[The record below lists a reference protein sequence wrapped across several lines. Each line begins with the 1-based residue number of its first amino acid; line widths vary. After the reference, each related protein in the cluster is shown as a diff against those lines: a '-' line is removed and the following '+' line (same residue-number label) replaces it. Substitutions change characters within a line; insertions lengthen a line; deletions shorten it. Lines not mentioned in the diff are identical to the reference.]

1 MVYLTSQVVTED
13 GDEDFVGSEVSATAH
28 EDFDLE
34 GVQQPC
40 PTIRELVGDLDKSWG
55 NSKEWMLQLRD
66 GQQLVLP
73 LSLYRSLEC
82 MSVCSSMEGESVL
95 GISFIVNEGH
105 RVSWAGEGDGQVDS
119 LSVVPGLEDEI
130 CEFDERLM
138 TWKRGGEPLVVVPLA
153 TEGPLELESSPVKE
167 LGCKES
173 VDNSQIL
180 QWVRYHNG

>member
-1 MVYLTSQVVTED
+1 M
-13 GDEDFVGSEVSATAH
+13 GSEVSAIAH

-82 MSVCSSMEGESVL
+82 MSVCSSMEVECVQ
-95 GISFIVNEGH
+95 GIAAIDNEGQM
-105 RVSWAGEGDGQVDS
+105 VSWADEGKRLVES
-119 LSVVPGLEDEI
+119 SYVVPGSENV
-130 CEFDERLM
+130 M
-138 TWKRGGEPLVVVPLA
+138 
-153 TEGPLELESSPVKE
+153 
-167 LGCKES
+167 
-173 VDNSQIL
+173 
-180 QWVRYHNG
+180 